1 VFGDYFGDS
10 IVIAST
16 HPGIADMAKGFH
28 GVVGM
33 VTHGFFTAPFWLVVA
48 GIGTAFYLY
57 ILRPELPGVLRE
69 RFGFLVRILEN
80 KYGFDDFNQRV
91 FADGAVT
98 VGTGLWKGG
107 DVGVID
113 GVLVD
118 GSARAVGGFAGI
130 VRRLQTG
137 FIYQYA
143 FTMIIGVTLA
153 LSFWLAPWFWLR
165 FLELFART

>member
-1 VFGDYFGDS
+1 
-10 IVIAST
+10 
-16 HPGIADMAKGFH
+16 
-28 GVVGM
+28 
-33 VTHGFFTAPFWLVVA
+33 
-48 GIGTAFYLY
+48 
-57 ILRPELPGVLRE
+57 VLRE